1 VTALEDRLRH
11 VARETDALI
20 ARLLPPEQGPE
31 ARLLGAMRYA
41 TLGPGKRLR
50 PLLVTESAD
59 LFGVPMARSLRVG
72 AAIEVLHA
80 YSLVHD
86 DLPCMDDDDLRRG
99 RPTVHRAYDEARAV
113 LAGDGLQSMAFEI
126 LADPATHP
134 SAEVRIDL
142 VRALAHAAGPAG
154 MVGGQAIDLAA
165 ATLDLDAAAVT
176 RLQNLKTGAV
186 FAFCCE
192 AGGILGHASP
202 QQRVALRAY
211 AHDFGLAY
219 QIADDLLDIEGDAA
233 VVGKAV
239 GKDENAGKATL
250 VGLLGVEGARRQAAL
265 LANQAARHLD
275 AFGDKAG
282 LLRELAAFAIARR
295 A

>member
-1 VTALEDRLRH
+1 MTRLEDSLRH

-41 TLGPGKRLR
+41 ALGPGKRLR
-50 PLLVTESAD
+50 PLLVRAAAD
-59 LFGVPMARSLRVG
+59 LFEVPAAQSLRVG
-72 AAIEVLHA
+72 AAIELLHA

-86 DLPCMDDDDLRRG
+86 DLPCMDDDDMRRG
-99 RPTVHRAYDEARAV
+99 RPTVHRAYDEASAV
-113 LAGDGLQSMAFEI
+113 LAGDGLQAMAFEI

-142 VRALAHAAGPAG
+142 VRALAHAAGPGG

-165 ATLDLDAAAVT
+165 ATLDLDAAGVT

-202 QQRVALRAY
+202 QQRLALRAY
-211 AHDFGLAY
+211 AHDFGLAF
-219 QIADDLLDIEGDAA
+219 QIADDLLDIEGDAT

-239 GKDENAGKATL
+239 GKDDAAGKATL
-250 VGLLGVEGARRQAAL
+250 VGLLGVEGARRQAGLLAAQAAQHVESFGPKAAL
-265 LANQAARHLD
+265 LRD
-275 AFGDKAG
+275 
-282 LLRELAAFAIARR
+282 LAAFAIARH